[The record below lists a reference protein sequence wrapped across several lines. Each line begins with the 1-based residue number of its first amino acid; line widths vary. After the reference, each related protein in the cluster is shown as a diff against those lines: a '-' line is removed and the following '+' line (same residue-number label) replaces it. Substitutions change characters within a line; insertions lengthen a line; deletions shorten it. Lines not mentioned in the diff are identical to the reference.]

1 MKTDSLAQ
9 RQLVVDLC
17 HELSRRGY
25 FSATG
30 GNLALRIDPQHI
42 AVTPSATPYHMMT
55 VDNVSVLRLRDLAQI
70 EGDRP
75 PSVETSLHARVLR
88 ARGDVTCSIH
98 THQPIA
104 SACALDGRSIP
115 VHDEVLRAAL
125 GPHIPVV
132 GYAPSGTGWLAAKFA
147 RKVRSDINAYL
158 MFNHGALCC
167 GRTVD
172 EAVHNVDQLE
182 TLARRYLHGQITIRA
197 ASNPILRHA
206 LSRVLANLQD

>member
-9 RQLVVDLC
+9 RQRVVDLC
-17 HELSRRGY
+17 QELSRRGY

-42 AVTPSATPYHMMT
+42 AVTPSAIPYHMMT
-55 VDNVSVLRLRDLAQI
+55 VDNVSVLRLRDLSQI
-70 EGDRP
+70 EGDCV

-88 ARGDVTCSIH
+88 ARSDVVCTIH

-115 VHDEVLRAAL
+115 VRDEAMRAML
-125 GPHIPVV
+125 GPHVPVV

-147 RKVRSDINAYL
+147 RKVRPEINAYL

-167 GRTVD
+167 GGSV
-172 EAVHNVDQLE
+172 EQAVSNVDQLE
-182 TLARRYLHGQITIRA
+182 ILAHRHLSAQIKMRA
-197 ASNPILRHA
+197 ASNPLLRPA
-206 LSRVLANLQD
+206 LSRVLATLQA